1 LKENRTQK
9 ESFSHSGRLEEISVI
24 DFGRFEGMCNLSSS
38 KIAES
43 ENEVGNQYTGHST

>member
-9 ESFSHSGRLEEISVI
+9 ESFLHSGRLEEASFIN
-24 DFGRFEGMCNLSSS
+24 FRRFEGMCNLSSS

-43 ENEVGNQYTGHST
+43 ENKVGNPYTGYST